1 MRKKPV
7 NTDQQLTAEL
17 RALKVGHHQE
27 EALTFIK
34 PVNLKAT
41 GLTDPED
48 LEEYMREQLE
58 ANDVYNGYCFIY
70 YNEVYEYLNGHRP
83 LQDPRWTDALE
94 LAHQYGYDLKDV
106 KDNATLLANI
116 LANHNA
122 QMIDGDE
129 IRAAAERLS
138 FILKADIKQQAEYLM
153 EELKKAEK

>member
-1 MRKKPV
+1 MKKKPV

-41 GLTDPED
+41 GLTEPED
-48 LEEYMREQLE
+48 LEEYIREQLE

-70 YNEVYEYLNGHRP
+70 YNQVHEYLNSEDMNG
-83 LQDPRWTDALE
+83 PRWIDALE
-94 LAHQYGYDLKDV
+94 IAHEYGYSLKDV

-129 IRAAAERLS
+129 IRATAQRLS
-138 FILKADIKQQAEYLM
+138 FILKADIKQQAEELM
-153 EELKKAEK
+153 NELSKAEK